1 MKSSPRPIRCGA
13 RLRTRGVDS
22 SLRRILDEVQQAPF
36 VVDVLRSGDRLAA
49 AASREA
55 SPRAVDVLA
64 AVVRERD
71 ELTAVAAV
79 HALARVSDDGADAVL
94 SELLS
99 HPRPFLR
106 EHASWALGARLP
118 RLDAIDR
125 LVGVVVGGGFSGML
139 AQRTLAR
146 WAVSAPGQV
155 AGAVEATLVETA
167 GPEVRSRLVE
177 TLGLV
182 PGPIAGRALLRL
194 AVDSVEPPVVRQT
207 AVAAL
212 GDRPA
217 DPDAVAAVR
226 RLSTADGDLGTV
238 ARLAAIDLGIDP
250 IGLGATG
257 AAGSGLTV
265 AQLFLHADI
274 DRDLSRA
281 GAGDNGG
288 VATLLVRLGDAL
300 ANEPGVGR
308 VLTMSRGSVD
318 AALGALGADEGHLL
332 IPIPLPTG
340 AAGAAQAWPSRV
352 AARRGIR
359 RVLRTYG
366 ADVLHLRMAE
376 VGSLAAAE
384 VARELEIPVVFT
396 LAPDPHA
403 VIHALDMTGGLHRGN
418 FGAEDEREHYWF
430 RARLVQRLAE
440 DSAHVVLFPRPEL
453 QHDMRELL
461 GLDVA
466 GDPGRYTVVPEGVD
480 LGVTAAAAAELERP
494 GPPTPALAELD
505 DLVAA
510 LPEHRRGLPL
520 VVSVGRLHRVKGMA
534 TLVEAWAGDAEL
546 VERSNLLIV
555 GGDLADP
562 SADEREQLDLIDSVL
577 RRSPAAASGL
587 MMPGHRPNDVV
598 ALWLAAA
605 QAGRAG
611 GIGPGGVYACSSL
624 KEEFGLALVEALA
637 SGLVVVG
644 PAAGGPATY
653 IDHGQTGVLVDTRR
667 PEEVARAMREA
678 FDLADAPDQAAR
690 VDRARRRVSADFT
703 VQAMADRLTDI
714 YAGAARAVGR
724 A

>member
-1 MKSSPRPIRCGA
+1 
-13 RLRTRGVDS
+13 
-22 SLRRILDEVQQAPF
+22 

-49 AASREA
+49 AAGAEGGPETVRLLASVIHEA
-55 SPRAVDVLA
+55 
-64 AVVRERD
+64 D

-79 HALARVSDDGADAVL
+79 HALGRVFDDGADAVL

-99 HPRPFLR
+99 DPRAFLR
-106 EHASWALGARLP
+106 EHSSWALKARLP
-118 RLDAIDR
+118 RLDAIGR
-125 LVGVVVGGGFSGML
+125 LVGVVVTGGFSGVL

-146 WAVSAPGQV
+146 WSVSAPEQV
-155 AGAVEATLVETA
+155 ALAIEGALA
-167 GPEVRSRLVE
+167 GASDPAVRSRMVE

-194 AVDSVEPPVVRQT
+194 AVDPGEHPTVRLT

-217 DPDAVAAVR
+217 DAAAVALVGELR
-226 RLSTADGDLGTV
+226 TADGDLGTV
-238 ARLAAIDLGIDP
+238 ARLAAIDLGID
-250 IGLGATG
+250 
-257 AAGSGLTV
+257 AAHRGVAGPGLTV

-274 DRDLSRA
+274 DHDLSRA

-300 ANEPGVGR
+300 ATNPGVGR
-308 VLTMSRGSVD
+308 VLTLSRGSAR
-318 AALGALGADEGHLL
+318 AALDALAPAEGHQLT
-332 IPIPLPTG
+332 PVPLTTE
-340 AAGAAQAWPSRV
+340 AAPAAQAWPSRV
-352 AARRGIR
+352 AAERGIR
-359 RVLRTYG
+359 RVLRTYR

-384 VARELEIPVVFT
+384 VARELGIPVVFT

-403 VIHALDMTGGLHRGN
+403 VIHALDMTGALRRGN
-418 FGAEDEREHYWF
+418 FGTEDEREHYWF

-440 DSAHVVLFPRPEL
+440 DAAHIVLFPRPDL

-461 GLDVA
+461 GVDVA
-466 GDPGRYTVVPEGVD
+466 GQPSRFTVVPEGID
-480 LGVTAAAAAELERP
+480 LRVTAAAAAELEQP
-494 GPPTPALAELD
+494 GTTSPALAELD
-505 DLVAA
+505 ALVAA
-510 LPEHRRGLPL
+510 LPEHRRRLPL

-546 VERSNLLIV
+546 AERSNLLIV

-562 SADEREQLDLIDSVL
+562 SPDEREQLDRIADVL
-577 RRSPAAASGL
+577 TRFPAAAAGL
-587 MMPGHRPNDVV
+587 VMPGHRPNDVV
-598 ALWLAAA
+598 AVWLAAA

-611 GIGPGGVYACSSL
+611 GIAPDGVYVCSSL

-653 IDHGQTGVLVDTRR
+653 IEDGLTGVLVDTRR
-667 PEEVARAMREA
+667 PDEVARAMRAA
-678 FDLADAPDQAAR
+678 FALATAPGQAER
-690 VDRARRRVSADFT
+690 MNRALERVSAEFT
-703 VQAMADRLTDI
+703 VQAMADRLSAI
-714 YAGAARAVGR
+714 YAGAARTAGR
-724 A
+724 S

>member
-1 MKSSPRPIRCGA
+1 M
-13 RLRTRGVDS
+13 
-22 SLRRILDEVQQAPF
+22 
-36 VVDVLRSGDRLAA
+36 VDVLRSGDRLAA
-49 AASREA
+49 AAGGESGPE
-55 SPRAVDVLA
+55 PVEVLA
-64 AVVRERD
+64 SVVHEPD

-79 HALARVSDDGADAVL
+79 HALAQVCDDGADAVL

-99 HPRPFLR
+99 HPRTFLR
-106 EHASWALGARLP
+106 EHASWALGTRLP

-125 LVGVVVGGGFSGML
+125 LVGVVAGGGFSGML

-146 WAVSAPGQV
+146 WATSAPGHV
-155 AGAVEATLVETA
+155 ANALDTA
-167 GPEVRSRLVE
+167 LAAAADAGVRSRLVE

-182 PGPIAGRALLRL
+182 PGPDAGRALLRL
-194 AVDSVEPPVVRQT
+194 AVVPGEDLTTQLT

-217 DPDAVAAVR
+217 DAEVVAAVR

-238 ARLAAIDLGIDP
+238 ARLAAVDLGIDTVERD
-250 IGLGATG
+250 AT
-257 AAGSGLTV
+257 ASGLTV

-300 ANEPGVGR
+300 ATEPGVGR
-308 VLTMSRGSVD
+308 VLTLSRGTAR
-318 AALGALGADEGHLL
+318 AALDALAPDGGHLL
-332 IPIPLPTG
+332 TPVPLPT
-340 AAGAAQAWPSRV
+340 AAASAAEAWPSRV
-352 AARRGIR
+352 AAQRGIR
-359 RVLRTYG
+359 RVLRAHR

-384 VARELEIPVVFT
+384 VARELDIPVVFT

-418 FGAEDEREHYWF
+418 FGAVDEREHYWF

-466 GDPGRYTVVPEGVD
+466 ADPGRYTVVPEGVD
-480 LGVTAAAAAELERP
+480 LRVSAAAAAELERP
-494 GPPTPALAELD
+494 GPPGAALAELD
-505 DLVAA
+505 ALVAA

-520 VVSVGRLHRVKGMA
+520 VISVGRLHRVKGMA
-534 TLVEAWAGDAEL
+534 TLVEAWAGDPAL
-546 VERSNLLIV
+546 AERSNLLIV

-562 SADEREQLDLIDSVL
+562 SPDEREQLDLVAEVL
-577 RRSPAAASGL
+577 RRYPAAAPGL
-587 MMPGHRPNDVV
+587 LMPGHRPNDVV
-598 ALWLAAA
+598 AVWLAAA
-605 QAGRAG
+605 RAGRAD
-611 GIGPGGVYACSSL
+611 GIGPGGVYVCSSL
-624 KEEFGLALVEALA
+624 KEEFGLALLEALA
-637 SGLVVVG
+637 AGLVVVG

-653 IDHGQTGVLVDTRR
+653 IEDGVTGVLVDTRR
-667 PEEVARAMREA
+667 PDEVARAMRTA
-678 FDLADAPDQAAR
+678 FDLATAPGQAERTDRALAR
-690 VDRARRRVSADFT
+690 VRADFT
-703 VQAMADRLTDI
+703 VQAMADRLGGI
-714 YAGAARAVGR
+714 YAGAVCAPGR
-724 A
+724 S